1 MRLGRVLSDSTLPPP
16 FWEWGVSKVQAFVI
30 EALDQADLARRQ
42 TGPEE
47 SAPSGGEPAGVTTE
61 TKGQPPEGVPAAAQA
76 EQVEEDKEDQE
87 VAGQDIESPED
98 IEKLRA
104 LKGQSLPESE
114 KAEKE
119 HKEKESRKRRETS
132 EKGAA
137 VTEKKKK
144 KKDKSRSRR
153 RRGRSKSEGGR
164 KRRRRSGSSR
174 SRRRLRDTREP
185 SRKRRS
191 CKQQSGEEEAEFC
204 ETAEEETLE
213 EDVES
218 GEERGKEKKV
228 RPVSRSR
235 SPVLRPHLSNLQP
248 KAAPSWP
255 PRSYN
260 TGSWWGSLNYF
271 YPRGRSPEQKSK
283 GVKKRVRQR
292 DIRQAGGLANWHAAK
307 ARPAPRR

>member
-1 MRLGRVLSDSTLPPP
+1 MSQHSCGGVHTRCSCRLCASLVRLGRVLSDSTLPPP

-119 HKEKESRKRRETS
+119 HKEKESRKRRE
-132 EKGAA
+132 
-137 VTEKKKK
+137 
-144 KKDKSRSRR
+144 
-153 RRGRSKSEGGR
+153 
-164 KRRRRSGSSR
+164 
-174 SRRRLRDTREP
+174 
-185 SRKRRS
+185 
-191 CKQQSGEEEAEFC
+191 
-204 ETAEEETLE
+204 
-213 EDVES
+213 
-218 GEERGKEKKV
+218 EERDVREGSRGYRKEKEKE
-228 RPVSRSR
+228 R
-235 SPVLRPHLSNLQP
+235 
-248 KAAPSWP
+248 
-255 PRSYN
+255 
-260 TGSWWGSLNYF
+260 
-271 YPRGRSPEQKSK
+271 QKP
-283 GVKKRVRQR
+283 
-292 DIRQAGGLANWHAAK
+292 L
-307 ARPAPRR
+307 P